1 LTTFYT
7 RSLPRSWCWVL

>member
-7 RSLPRSWCWVL
+7 RILPRSWCWVL